1 MIRLSGPLQTLQA
14 VLGGAV
20 SSTQP
25 DVVVSY
31 ADAGNKDRAEF
42 EPGTKVTAMNGANGV
57 DICDAPDAATVREID
72 FVSIRNN
79 DSASV
84 TVTVRLNN
92 NGTSYKLIVVTLAT
106 LEHLYYSHIAGWY
119 VVGARGQLK
128 TSVTGLFDLSASTA
142 GQIKFPATQNAS
154 TDVNT
159 LDDYEESATDVSAT
173 ILPQGGAFTATATYN
188 YTKVGRKVFIE
199 AQAVITNVGTGT
211 GVIDI
216 NIPFVPDRTTAL
228 SANYVATLTN
238 SLAGYVQD
246 NGGQGQL
253 RVFKPDSTTA
263 IAVATISVSSTFH
276 V

>member
-159 LDDYEESATDVSAT
+159 LDDYEEYPPTSATPVGGSGSFTTVAGLVSYTKTGNRVDYTVTVTITTNGTAAT
-173 ILPQGGAFTATATYN
+173 YVEVPLPFTAAEASAGAGINTTTA
-188 YTKVGRKVFIE
+188 VVL
-199 AQAVITNVGTGT
+199 
-211 GVIDI
+211 GVIVTANGKLRMYSAAGGYPGADA
-216 NIPFVPDRTTAL
+216 TTL
-228 SANYVATLTN
+228 VASGTC
-238 SLAGYVQD
+238 
-246 NGGQGQL
+246 
-253 RVFKPDSTTA
+253 RV
-263 IAVATISVSSTFH
+263 
-276 V
+276 